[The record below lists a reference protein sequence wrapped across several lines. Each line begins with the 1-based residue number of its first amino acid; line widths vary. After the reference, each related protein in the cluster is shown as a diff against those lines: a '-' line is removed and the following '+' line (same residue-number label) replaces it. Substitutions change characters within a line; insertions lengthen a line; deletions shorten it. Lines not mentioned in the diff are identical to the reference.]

1 MAVDKRIHRRYSLKL
16 PLTSKALT
24 PVNGGMETSNVSA
37 RGVFFI
43 SSTKPEEGAPLEFL
57 LTLSPEITLTDNIVI
72 RCKGRVVRVDQSKG
86 SDKVGIAAVIEK
98 YDFETKQ

>member
-1 MAVDKRIHRRYSLKL
+1 MAVDKRIHRRYSLKI

-24 PVNGGMETSNVSA
+24 PANGGMETTNVSA

-43 SSTKPEEGAPLEFL
+43 SSTKPEEGAPLEFSL
-57 LTLSPEITLTDNIVI
+57 MLSPEITLTDNIVI
-72 RCKGRVVRVDQSKG
+72 RCKGRVVRVDHAAG

>member
-1 MAVDKRIHRRYSLKL
+1 MAVDKRIHRRYSLKI

-24 PVNGGMETSNVSA
+24 PANGGLETSNVSA

-43 SSTKPEEGAPLEFL
+43 SSTKPEEGSPLEFSL
-57 LTLSPEITLTDNIVI
+57 MLSPEITLTDNIVI
-72 RCKGRVVRVDQSKG
+72 RCKGRVVRVDQAAG
-86 SDKVGIAAVIEK
+86 SDKVGIAAVIDK

>member
-1 MAVDKRIHRRYSLKL
+1 MAVDKRVHRRYALKL
-16 PLTSKALT
+16 PLTVKSLAT
-24 PVNGGMETSNVSA
+24 TNGGAETSNVSA

-43 SSTKPEEGAPLEFL
+43 SGTKPEEGAPLEFL

-72 RCKGRVVRVDQSKG
+72 RCKGRVVRVDQAAG

>member
-1 MAVDKRIHRRYSLKL
+1 MAVDKRVHRRYSLKI

-43 SSTKPEEGAPLEFL
+43 SSTKPEEGAPLEFS

-72 RCKGRVVRVDQSKG
+72 RCKGRVVRVNQTPG

>member
-1 MAVDKRIHRRYSLKL
+1 MAVDKRIHRRYSLKI
-16 PLTSKALT
+16 PLTSKSLT
-24 PVNGGMETSNVSA
+24 TNGVQTSNVSA
-37 RGVFFI
+37 RGVFFL
-43 SSTKPEEGAPLEFL
+43 SSTKPEEGAPLEFS

-72 RCKGRVVRVDQSKG
+72 RCKGRVVRVSQSAG

>member
-1 MAVDKRIHRRYSLKL
+1 MAVDKRIHRRYSLKI
-16 PLTSKALT
+16 PLTSKSLT
-24 PVNGGMETSNVSA
+24 TNGGLQTSNVSA

-43 SSTKPEEGAPLEFL
+43 SSTNPEEGAPLEFS

-72 RCKGRVVRVDQSKG
+72 RCKGRVVRVSQSPG